1 MSLNNLKY
9 FLVAISVALMV
20 YSCAN
25 KAQGPTG
32 GPKDETP
39 PRVMKSTPENGALNY
54 KKKQVQIFF
63 DENISVEKVA
73 EQVIISPP
81 QIKPPDV
88 KAGGK
93 QLIVNFNEEL
103 LDSTTYTINFGNAI
117 VDLNEKNPLKNYHFA
132 FSTGNEIDTLKISGT
147 LINAEDLNPLSG
159 ILVGIYLET
168 DDEVFLKKP
177 FLRIGK
183 TDETGRFS
191 IDNVK
196 AGTYKIFALGDTNRD
211 YFFQP
216 GEGLAFNDSQVTP
229 TFRIEQSQDT
239 VWKDS
244 VEIDSVRFTNTTRF
258 LPDDLLFRFFKESK
272 KRQYFVKSERKQPQS
287 FSLYFNTTLTEL
299 PEIKPLNF
307 DWEGK
312 YLLQKNNTTDS
323 LTYWLTDSLVWKT
336 DTLEMTVT
344 YLKSDS
350 LYQLVST
357 TDTVS
362 VSMRKARTTQ
372 RTKTTVTDTK
382 VEAFKFTT
390 NVSSAFDVYRSIQFR
405 FDAPLADADLSR
417 IKLYQKVD
425 TIRKPLP
432 VNWRQVDSTMMNY
445 SVSHKWEPEK
455 SYELSV
461 DSAAFRSIYNKVS
474 DKLNSSFKIRS
485 LDEYSSL
492 KISLATYDSL
502 AVIQVL
508 DTKDV
513 VVATKPA
520 VEKGTL
526 IEYLKPGDYYVRM
539 FIDSNANGIWD
550 PGDLSLRRQ
559 PEEVFYYPKKLT
571 LMANW
576 EFEETWNFRE
586 IPLLE
591 QKPAELKKDGNKK

>member
-1 MSLNNLKY
+1 M
-9 FLVAISVALMV
+9 
-20 YSCAN
+20 
-25 KAQGPTG
+25 
-32 GPKDETP
+32 
-39 PRVMKSTPENGALNY
+39 
-54 KKKQVQIFF
+54 
-63 DENISVEKVA
+63 
-73 EQVIISPP
+73 
-81 QIKPPDV
+81 
-88 KAGGK
+88 
-93 QLIVNFNEEL
+93 
-103 LDSTTYTINFGNAI
+103 
-117 VDLNEKNPLKNYHFA
+117 
-132 FSTGNEIDTLKISGT
+132 
-147 LINAEDLNPLSG
+147 NPLSG

-168 DDEVFLKKP
+168 DDEVFFKKP

-216 GEGLAFNDSQVTP
+216 GEGLAFNDSLVTP